1 MKDVNAIISKVLTT
15 PEEFPDCIV
24 VVCKS
29 ISNGIVIRKESAA
42 KQRGTGEFAHV
53 RKFWLKA
60 IRNAKPER
68 NTKMMR
74 LQAASREVWREFG
87 REAYENFV
95 TVRSRGKTHRE
106 YNLIDGRTL
115 LGMWKLF
122 EADAVTLYD
131 LTKSLMVGDTNLELY
146 HNFNLGIISDA
157 RVSQIV
163 AFRLM
168 KSVEGKK

>member
-1 MKDVNAIISKVLTT
+1 MKDVNTIISKVLTA

-29 ISNGIVIRKESAA
+29 ISNGITIRKESVA
-42 KQRGTGEFAHV
+42 KQRGAGEFAHV
-53 RKFWLKA
+53 RKFWLNA

-74 LQAASREVWREFG
+74 LQAASREVWSEFG

-95 TVRSRGKTHRE
+95 TVRAMGKTHRE
-106 YNLIDGRTL
+106 YNLFDCRAL
-115 LGMWKLF
+115 LGMWRFF
-122 EADAVTLYD
+122 EADTATLYD
-131 LTKSLMVGDTNLELY
+131 LTKSLMFGDTSRELY
-146 HNFNLGIISDA
+146 HKFNLGIISDA

-168 KSVEGKK
+168 KSVGDKK

>member
-1 MKDVNAIISKVLTT
+1 MKDVNEIISKVLAT

-29 ISNGIVIRKESAA
+29 ISNGIMIRKESAA

-87 REAYENFV
+87 RETYENFV
-95 TVRSRGKTHRE
+95 TVRAGNSHRE
-106 YNLIDGRTL
+106 FNLFDGHAL

-122 EADAVTLYD
+122 EADAATVYD
-131 LTKSLMVGDTNLELY
+131 LSVSLMAGDTNRELY
-146 HNFNLGIISDA
+146 HNFNLSIISDA

-168 KSVEGKK
+168 KAVESKK

>member
-1 MKDVNAIISKVLTT
+1 MKDVNAIISKVLAT

-29 ISNGIVIRKESAA
+29 ISDGLKARKESAA

-87 REAYENFV
+87 RETYENFV
-95 TVRSRGKTHRE
+95 TVRAKGKSHRE
-106 YNLIDGRTL
+106 YDLFDGRAL
-115 LGMWKLF
+115 LGLWKLF
-122 EADAVTLYD
+122 EADAATLYD
-131 LTKSLMVGDTNLELY
+131 LTMGLVDCDLNRELY
-146 HNFNLGIISDA
+146 HSFNLGLIPDA
-157 RVSQIV
+157 KVSQIV

-168 KSVEGKK
+168 KSDESKK

>member
-1 MKDVNAIISKVLTT
+1 MKDVNAIISKVLAA

-24 VVCKS
+24 VWCKS
-29 ISNGIVIRKESAA
+29 ISNGIMIRKESAA
-42 KQRGTGEFAHV
+42 KQRATGEFAHV

-60 IRNAKPER
+60 IRNAKPAR
-68 NTKMMR
+68 NTKRLR

-106 YNLIDGRTL
+106 YNLVDGRAL

-131 LTKSLMVGDTNLELY
+131 LTKRLMVGDMSRELY

-157 RVSQIV
+157 KVSQIA

-168 KSVEGKK
+168 KSVESKK